1 MNQPRLLIVGGPNG
15 AGKTTVAIA
24 YAGEL
29 NLPYVGADAIASSLN
44 PIDPASAQV
53 AASREFIETL
63 AELQANRTSFVCES
77 TLSGRTLQRFITAS
91 QDQGYLVDIAFLFVD
106 SADMC
111 VARVAERVR
120 KGGHSV
126 PELDIRRRFNRAIR
140 NFWTIYRLLADHWVL
155 LYNGMT
161 TLQDVAV
168 GAKDQLI
175 IRDPTLFSAFK
186 TTIDSKP

>member
-1 MNQPRLLIVGGPNG
+1 MLIVGGPNG
-15 AGKTTVAIA
+15 AGKTTVALA
-24 YAGEL
+24 YADEL
-29 NLPYVGADAIASSLN
+29 HLPYVGADAIAASLN
-44 PIDPASAQV
+44 PTDPARAQV
-53 AASREFIETL
+53 AASREFIGTL

-77 TLSGRTLQRFITAS
+77 TLSGRTLQRFIAAS
-91 QDQGYLVDIAFLFVD
+91 QDHGYLVDIAFLFVD

-126 PELDIRRRFNRAIR
+126 PELDIRRRFNRAVR
-140 NFWTIYRLLADHWVL
+140 KFWTIYRLLADNWVL

-168 GAKDQLI
+168 GSKDHLI
-175 IRDPTLFSAFK
+175 IRDPALFSAFK
-186 TTIDSKP
+186 TTIDYKP